1 MVDGSEQ
8 SSFPNPARFGPAE
21 DTGPFQTPE
30 GRAPADRVEGPD
42 ELRARRLRA
51 MGYRRASGYKGQTG
65 PRSTRGKRRSSLNRV
80 TRGLLPF
87 WVAKDLRARGE
98 SPEEFR
104 RLHRDLIGW
113 LGPDGAR
120 DRVLVETLAE
130 AWWEKIRRRRN
141 WVGAGTCDCKEI
153 DAHIDELLRR
163 FVWAQRV
170 EHRQWR
176 YRLESVLGSGL
187 YGPAVVRE
195 RIEARVPLLG
205 GKGPGLT
212 RSTPRPGLLDVMQES
227 DEALARLKALLS
239 VMFPGRSQEPEDR
252 SQESGARSQKSDRAP
267 RKEKCIISIQP

>member
-1 MVDGSEQ
+1 MMIYGSEQ
-8 SSFPNPARFGPAE
+8 SSFPNPAGSGPPEGKGWPQTPAE
-21 DTGPFQTPE
+21 RGE
-30 GRAPADRVEGPD
+30 GSADW
-42 ELRARRLRA
+42 LARRRRA
-51 MGYRRASGYKGQTG
+51 LGYRRAPGHKGQTG

-80 TRGLLPF
+80 TRGLVPA

-98 SPEEFR
+98 NPEEFR
-104 RLHRDLIGW
+104 RLHRNLIGW

-130 AWWEKIRRRRN
+130 GWWEKIRRRRN
-141 WVGAGTCDCKEI
+141 WVGPEICDCKEI

-176 YRLESVLGSGL
+176 YRLESVLGKGL

-205 GKGPGLT
+205 GKAPRLP
-212 RSTPRPGLLDVMQES
+212 RSSPRLGLLDLVRES
-227 DEALARLKALLS
+227 DAALAQLKALFPL
-239 VMFPGRSQEPEDR
+239 MFPGRSPESVDSSR
-252 SQESGARSQKSDRAP
+252 NAVKN
-267 RKEKCIISIQP
+267 